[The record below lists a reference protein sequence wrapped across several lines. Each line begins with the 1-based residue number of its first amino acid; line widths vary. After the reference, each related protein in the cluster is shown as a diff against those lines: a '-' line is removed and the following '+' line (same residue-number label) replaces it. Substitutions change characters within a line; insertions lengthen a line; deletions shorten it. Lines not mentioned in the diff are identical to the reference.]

1 MHLPRGAGHGHVLPT
16 RKSQLAQGLQAKERG
31 LRGKHPAD
39 SLVSASQPPELWED
53 ASLPRKPPLLR
64 YCYGHPSKLIQGPQG
79 PEFHVSTEAFVRKK
93 SEPGPLAW
101 ASRLGLSP
109 EPVPPGMLLMAEAG
123 PGPNTAASSVSEG
136 RQLGAVLGLRLEQAP
151 QGVGCG
157 PCSPFIVQHPVRGP
171 GGCGQHLRSAW
182 GAERP
187 MAGRGVLSHRLVFSP
202 IITLFPSSP
211 IPTVSGEVGPAP
223 TDECPFQLQLD
234 SGFLLL

>member
-1 MHLPRGAGHGHVLPT
+1 MSPQLCPLWCPGLAPRAWAACSGSPALLPLPPCPAKKQRCRT
-16 RKSQLAQGLQAKERG
+16 SCGLGSLATYKE
-31 LRGKHPAD
+31 
-39 SLVSASQPPELWED
+39 
-53 ASLPRKPPLLR
+53 PPLLR